1 MILGAE
7 TGTVSGKLGSL
18 VTLLMSSEGG
28 HCFSSLVFTSD
39 PHVQLCINR
48 FLVRCAVSA
57 ADVFAHA

>member
-1 MILGAE
+1 MVLGAE

-39 PHVQLCINR
+39 PHAQLCINR
-48 FLVRCAVSA
+48 FLVRCAVSE
-57 ADVFAHA
+57 